1 MTFTRSTQSQKTGGP
16 NKCKSLERNVPNQ
29 DSQLAY
35 ARMRFTGV
43 LIINYMFL
51 GTEKNSV
58 IDTSNNSYC
67 IAIKGN
73 KGNN

>member
-1 MTFTRSTQSQKTGGP
+1 
-16 NKCKSLERNVPNQ
+16 
-29 DSQLAY
+29 
-35 ARMRFTGV
+35 MRFTGV

-51 GTEKNSV
+51 GTEKKSV
-58 IDTSNNSYC
+58 IYISDNSYC